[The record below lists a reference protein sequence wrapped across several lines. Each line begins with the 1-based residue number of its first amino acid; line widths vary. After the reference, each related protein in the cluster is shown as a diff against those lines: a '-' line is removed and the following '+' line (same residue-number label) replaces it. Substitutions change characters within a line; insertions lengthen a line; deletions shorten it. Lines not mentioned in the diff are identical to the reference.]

1 MALSRR
7 TQLYLF
13 LGLVAVLAAVW
24 IGDWGRSSQRAAA
37 FSLGG
42 KYIPLKVQDPAL
54 RLDLLERARELSYE
68 GSHRNI
74 FSARPP
80 APPPPKVEPGAVQS
94 AASTP
99 GSAAP
104 LPLAVPFK
112 FYGIVTDPRTGKRRG
127 CFTDGEEIS
136 IVAEGGVIQGRFRLL
151 KIGNDSAE
159 VEEIGT
165 SRRATIP
172 LDVSAGPPG

>member
-1 MALSRR
+1 MTLSRR

-13 LGLVAVLAAVW
+13 LGLVAVLAAVL
-24 IGDWGRSSQRAAA
+24 IGDWGGSSERAAA

-54 RLDLLERARELSYE
+54 RLDLLEQASQLTYE

-74 FSARPP
+74 FSSRPP
-80 APPPPKVEPGAVQS
+80 PPPPPKIDPVAAQAAAAAAAV
-94 AASTP
+94 P
-99 GSAAP
+99 PPPPP
-104 LPLAVPFK
+104 LVVPFK

-136 IVAEGGVIQGRFRLL
+136 IVAEGGIIQVRFRLL

-159 VEEIGT
+159 VEEIAS
-165 SRRATIP
+165 SRRVTIP
-172 LDVSAGPPG
+172 LDVTAGPG